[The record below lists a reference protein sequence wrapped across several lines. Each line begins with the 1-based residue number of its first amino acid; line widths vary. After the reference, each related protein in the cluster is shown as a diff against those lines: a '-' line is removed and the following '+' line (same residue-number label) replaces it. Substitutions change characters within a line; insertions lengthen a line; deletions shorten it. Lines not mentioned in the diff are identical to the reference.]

1 MSFNNNNKINRL
13 IAIIEDLQGDITNIQ
28 SIINTHLSKSEAQLL
43 YQKILQFSSPLS
55 QPTPYSVSIDLAN
68 YYTKVDADNKI
79 QTDITNAINNL
90 VDTAPASMN
99 TLKELATAL
108 NNDALFSTTILNNL
122 ATKQALL
129 NVTDPIILK
138 NNNLSIDLSSYQQI
152 LTATSPLS
160 ISNNNISITM
170 PTSMTLSSLSSTDL
184 NATNLSL
191 SNSSQEVTLNNSA
204 FIYSYNNLLNNAA
217 QIYSLFQCNS
227 SGFLLSKLA
236 NNNIVSLSLNSSG
249 INLTTNEL
257 TCSGKLSL
265 NNVLHITNSTN
276 TNPLTITQNTIDI
289 CNIDTNGKINCNSI
303 QTNQI
308 DGIQVYSVG
317 GITKNAEIK
326 STGEINSRNFA
337 VLEPVNNHTIASINE
352 YGQIDCTD
360 IICDTITINGMKY
373 YPPIETV
380 RLNCANPSQPIGTD
394 VNGWSFTWTNTNGR
408 NLKISAQIT
417 CYTNSAA
424 STALWYLMRRRPGAS
439 QSVIQSTGKFLFNN
453 SGLHLCMPTIYA
465 VDISRSKLDWE
476 YYIRVGA
483 NCVVDQNDTCTMV
496 TTEYF

>member
-1 MSFNNNNKINRL
+1 M
-13 IAIIEDLQGDITNIQ
+13 
-28 SIINTHLSKSEAQLL
+28 
-43 YQKILQFSSPLS
+43 
-55 QPTPYSVSIDLAN
+55 
-68 YYTKVDADNKI
+68 
-79 QTDITNAINNL
+79 NA
-90 VDTAPASMN
+90 
-99 TLKELATAL
+99 LKELATAL

-138 NNNLSIDLSSYQQI
+138 NNKLSIDLSTYQQT
-152 LTATSPLS
+152 LTATSPLN
-160 ISNNNISITM
+160 ITNNTISITM
-170 PTSMTLSSLSSTDL
+170 PTTMTLSTLTSTNL

-191 SNSSQEVTLNNSA
+191 SNSSHEVTLNNSA

-227 SGFLLSKLA
+227 SGFLLHKLA

-276 TNPLTITQNTIDI
+276 SNPLTITQNTTDI
-289 CNIDTNGKINCNSI
+289 CTISTNGKINCNSI

-308 DGIQVYSVG
+308 DGVQVYSVG

-326 STGEINSRNFA
+326 STGEITSRNFA

-380 RLNCANPSQPIGTD
+380 RVNVVNAPSTPAGD
-394 VNGWSFTWTNTNGR
+394 VSGWGFSWTNTNGR
-408 NLKISAQIT
+408 CIKISVQIT
-417 CYTNSAA
+417 CYTNTSAV
-424 STALWYLMRRRPGAS
+424 TALWYLNRRRPGS
-439 QSVIQSTGKFLFNN
+439 GQSTTLTTGKFFFNN
-453 SGLHLCMPTIYA
+453 SGVHLTMPTIYA
-465 VDISRSKLDWE
+465 VDITRSKLDWE
-476 YYIRVGA
+476 YYIRIGA

-496 TTEYF
+496 STEYF